1 MSYDL
6 WGLEDGNLLQTH
18 GPDQCEG
25 NFCAL
30 HNPSDHPLKHAV
42 MRWDSSRNLMVRFC
56 AHGLWHPDPDDI
68 AFKHRANSVYWASI
82 CEQHHCDGCCRPGAP
97 DWIAALMPLT
107 ALPPLEYS
115 PTLWDKTKWA
125 ALAFVGWIKSF
136 FRK

>member
-56 AHGLWHPDPDDI
+56 IHGLWHPDPDDI

-82 CEQHHCDGCCRPGAP
+82 CEKHPCDTCCRKTTVERIQAIMP
-97 DWIAALMPLT
+97 DFRPHWYEKA
-107 ALPPLEYS
+107 
-115 PTLWDKTKWA
+115 WWA
-125 ALAFVGWIKSF
+125 FLAFVEWVKSF